1 MFPKERDKYNI
12 SLMNRNSL
20 ILPRTQHK
28 VVLLV
33 VLTMFAVGI
42 SSFLFLF
49 FAPPTFRVPFTF
61 ASSPLSEILE
71 QATCGR
77 RRISSR
83 RRFLHP
89 KSNVTLL
96 FGWRE
101 ATTGNTVS
109 AGYLACARLSDS
121 LVGTY

>member
-1 MFPKERDKYNI
+1 MFPKERAKFNV
-12 SLMNRNSL
+12 SLMNRGSL
-20 ILPRTQHK
+20 ILPRIQHK

-49 FAPPTFRVPFTF
+49 SAPPTFRLPFTF

-71 QATCGR
+71 QATCGHK
-77 RRISSR
+77 RISSR
-83 RRFLHP
+83 RRFLHL

-101 ATTGNTVS
+101 ATT
-109 AGYLACARLSDS
+109 
-121 LVGTY
+121 